1 MAQVYLAIGRTIDA
15 VNERVTAIIVKKI
28 TKDNI
33 AFFEREFKTP
43 IELQVKDWLANERH
57 FNENKVS
64 FTPNQLAREFM
75 LDQLEKIG

>member
-15 VNERVTAIIVKKI
+15 VNERITEIIVRQI
-28 TKDNI
+28 TKENI
-33 AFFEREFKTP
+33 TFFEREFKTP
-43 IELQVKDWLANERH
+43 IELQVKNWLANERH

-75 LDQLEKIG
+75 VDQLEKIG

>member
-15 VNERVTAIIVKKI
+15 VNERITEIIVRQI
-28 TKDNI
+28 TKENI

-43 IELQVKDWLANERH
+43 IELQVKNWLANERH

>member
-1 MAQVYLAIGRTIDA
+1 MARVYLAIGRTIDA
-15 VNERVTAIIVKKI
+15 VNERVTAIIVKQI
-28 TKDNI
+28 TKENI
-33 AFFEREFKTP
+33 VFFEREFKTP
-43 IELQVKDWLANERH
+43 IALQVKHWLINERH

>member
-1 MAQVYLAIGRTIDA
+1 MAKVYLAIGRTIDA
-15 VNERVTAIIVKKI
+15 VNERITEIIVRQI
-28 TKDNI
+28 TKENI

-43 IELQVKDWLANERH
+43 IELQVKNWLANERH

>member
-15 VNERVTAIIVKKI
+15 VNERITEIIVRQI
-28 TKDNI
+28 TKENI

-43 IELQVKDWLANERH
+43 IDLQVKHWLINERH

-64 FTPNQLAREFM
+64 FTPNQLVREFM